1 MTITYPAAR
10 SAWRAGLL
18 AASLLA
24 LASCATGPP
33 PIARHYETLIQPS
46 ATPSACRVDN
56 PVEVAAATIPFSRPV
71 EASCRFIAE
80 FDRFEQEALRP
91 LARRYFS
98 EDLKTIIHYGAY
110 TCRTTRAG
118 RESEHARGLAMDVA
132 GFELAD
138 GREVLVKDAWS
149 RRDREG
155 RFLRAV
161 AQAACR
167 YFNEV
172 LTPDSDSDHANHFH
186 LDLGPYRL
194 CVRR

>member
-1 MTITYPAAR
+1 
-10 SAWRAGLL
+10 
-18 AASLLA
+18 
-24 LASCATGPP
+24 
-33 PIARHYETLIQPS
+33 
-46 ATPSACRVDN
+46 
-56 PVEVAAATIPFSRPV
+56 
-71 EASCRFIAE
+71 
-80 FDRFEQEALRP
+80 
-91 LARRYFS
+91 
-98 EDLKTIIHYGAY
+98 
-110 TCRTTRAG
+110 
-118 RESEHARGLAMDVA
+118 LAMDVA